1 VIDLALLGLLTD
13 ADQHGYELK
22 KRLGELLGNRAS
34 VSFGSLYPALARL
47 EKQGA
52 VKAVE
57 QRTAVP
63 AVPMTGSLTGELAAL
78 RARVRDSSLG
88 PRGRGKKVY
97 GLTDV
102 GRERLAE
109 LLTDPDVAD
118 DRTFALR
125 VAFARH
131 LSPAERLELFERRR
145 AELIRRRDDRVR
157 STTRRDTYL
166 RALHERD
173 TATID
178 HDLAWLDGLIADER
192 ASIQEDTPT

>member
-1 VIDLALLGLLTD
+1 MIDLALLGLLTD

-22 KRLGELLGNRAS
+22 KRLGELLGTRAS

-57 QRTAVP
+57 QRAVP
-63 AVPMTGSLTGELAAL
+63 ASPMTGSLAGELAAL
-78 RARVRDSSLG
+78 RARVRDSSRA

-97 GLTDV
+97 GLTDL

-131 LSPAERLELFERRR
+131 LSPAERLDLFERRR
-145 AELIRRRDDRVR
+145 AELIRRRDERAH
-157 STTRRDTYL
+157 STARRDTYL

-178 HDLAWLDGLIADER
+178 HDLAWLDGLIAAER